1 MTEIDVGPLPALQAR
16 LLGGYYLFMP
26 IRGLITGLFV
36 FAVATTSLWADGP
49 VLPPF
54 DDLVR
59 LLRTNLVLNPG
70 EFDHEAGRAL
80 VENFGGQILGPNDLA
95 ETLSDTPVLA
105 KRTMLESGCIYA
117 RIGQVTPALGPQLTA
132 ALADTNWINGAKG
145 LILDL
150 RFASGT
156 SFKAAAEAAALFV
169 TPNHKLLDWGE
180 DSFLPVPST
189 NAWKLPI
196 AVLVNRETSGAAE
209 SLAAVLRAENTALII
224 GNTTAGKAAVF
235 REIEVGEGTR
245 LRLPVAQS
253 KTSDG
258 KSIPRSGMPPDI
270 AVKVTLEQERAYLA
284 DPFITVI
291 SSTNSPSGTNTVV
304 GTVTVRHRLNEA
316 ELVRSRRG
324 ESGSGDA
331 TPKPEPPKSE
341 TRIVR
346 DPTLARA
353 VDVIKG
359 LAVLNRR

>member
-1 MTEIDVGPLPALQAR
+1 
-16 LLGGYYLFMP
+16 MP

-36 FAVATTSLWADGP
+36 FAVATTSVWADGP
-49 VLPPF
+49 GLPPF

-59 LLRTNLVLNPG
+59 LLRTNLVLGPG
-70 EFDHEAGRAL
+70 EFDREAGKAL
-80 VENFGGQILGPNDLA
+80 VENFGGQVLGPSDVA
-95 ETLSDTPVLA
+95 EPLSDALVLA
-105 KRTMLESGCIYA
+105 KRTMLDSGCAYA

-132 ALADTNWINGAKG
+132 ALADTNWLNGAKG

-150 RFASGT
+150 RFATGS

-169 TPNHKLLDWGE
+169 SPNHKLLDWGE
-180 DSFLPVPST
+180 ESFQPAPST
-189 NAWKLPI
+189 NVWKLPI
-196 AVLVNRETSGAAE
+196 AILVNRQTTGAAE
-209 SLAAVLRAENTALII
+209 SLAAVLRAENTALVI
-224 GNTTAGKAAVF
+224 GNTTAGKAAVY

-245 LRLPVAQS
+245 LRLPVAQA

-258 KSIPRSGMPPDI
+258 LSVPRTGLVPDI

-284 DPFITVI
+284 DPFVTVI
-291 SSTNSPSGTNTVV
+291 SSTNSLSGTNVIV
-304 GTVTVRHRLNEA
+304 SAVTVRHRLNEA
-316 ELVRSRRG
+316 ELVRSRRA
-324 ESGSGDA
+324 ETNPTDN
-331 TPKPEPPKSE
+331 PPKSDAPKAE